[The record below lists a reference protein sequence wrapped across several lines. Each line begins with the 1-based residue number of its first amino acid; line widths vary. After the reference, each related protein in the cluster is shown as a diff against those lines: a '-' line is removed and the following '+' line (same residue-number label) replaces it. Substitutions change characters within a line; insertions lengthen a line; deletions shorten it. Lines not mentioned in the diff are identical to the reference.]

1 MQVRTLVS
9 EGYSYVKISQ
19 RLGIT
24 RRQVQY
30 TMSVE
35 NTEPQYSSGRPP
47 ILSSSQVDEIEF
59 FIRLSPKNR
68 RISFFQLAHL
78 ILRHF
83 AVSENVIRRELVKRG
98 YARRIARLK
107 PPISSVNKLKRYE
120 FARIH
125 LHWRKE
131 YWMRVFWSDE
141 TWALDDRQSDRW
153 VTRKVSGLFKALKN

>member
-1 MQVRTLVS
+1 MSKSLNAL
-9 EGYSYVKISQ
+9 E
-19 RLGIT
+19 
-24 RRQVQY
+24 RQVQY
-30 TMSVE
+30 AMSVE

-47 ILSSSQVDEIEF
+47 ILSSSQVDEIEY
-59 FIRLSPKNR
+59 FIRLSPQNR

-78 ILRHF
+78 IFRHF
-83 AVSENVIRRELVKRG
+83 AVSENVIRRELAKRG

-131 YWMRVFWSDE
+131 HWMRGLWSDE
-141 TWALDDRQSDRW
+141 TWALDGRQSDRW
-153 VTRKVSGLFKALKN
+153 VTRKVSGLFKALNN

>member
-35 NTEPQYSSGRPP
+35 NTKPQYSSGRPP
-47 ILSSSQVDEIEF
+47 ILSSSQVDEIEY
-59 FIRLSPKNR
+59 FIRLPPQNR
-68 RISFFQLAHL
+68 QFSFFQLAYF
-78 ILRHF
+78 IFRHF
-83 AVSENVIRRELVKRG
+83 SLSEKVIRRELAKRG
-98 YARRIARLK
+98 YARRITRLK
-107 PPISSVNKLKRYE
+107 PPVSSVNKLKRFE
-120 FARIH
+120 IARIH

-131 YWMRVFWSDE
+131 HWMRVLWSDE
-141 TWALDDRQSDRW
+141 TWALDGRQSDRW
-153 VTRKVSGLFKALKN
+153 VKRKVSDLFNALNN

>member
-1 MQVRTLVS
+1 MQVRTLAS
-9 EGYSYVKISQ
+9 EGHSYVKISQ

-24 RRQVQY
+24 WRQVQY

-59 FIRLSPKNR
+59 FVCLSSENR
-68 RISFFQLAHL
+68 RMSFFQLAHF
-78 ILRHF
+78 IFRHF
-83 AVSENVIRRELVKRG
+83 GVSENVIRRELAKRG

-131 YWMRVFWSDE
+131 HWMRVLWSDE
-141 TWALDDRQSDRW
+141 TWAMNGRQSDRW
-153 VTRKVSGLFKALKN
+153 VTRKVSSPLKAPKI